1 MLYALDIETECNVGC
16 TTACDHGLD
25 PWRSRITVVAVAN
38 ELEQLVFRDLN
49 SLKKWLELNNPRLTM
64 QNGKF
69 DTKHLLVHGV
79 DVRPYWVHDSQL
91 LAFLFQT
98 KIPDS
103 WLASYEA
110 KRIELNKTRKGVKHR
125 PASLHSLKTLAPYFL
140 DVEPF
145 WEAES
150 HDDNEYVTKDAL
162 YTYKLTKYLINAVKI
177 QGDKSY
183 HFYANK
189 LLPWTKNL
197 MQMELDGI
205 TIDMNALTS
214 KWNAAEKDY
223 FDLHALIREQWKEQ
237 FAKYTQMQQV
247 SVLNKYKDM
256 EAAAK
261 AKGRWSDKIAA
272 RHEMN
277 KAKALSQ
284 VEELNLDSPLQLKWL
299 LTELGLEAVNLEG
312 EESTNK
318 ETLNRLSEE
327 DSNVGNLLK
336 YRKTKKLLTSFFPD
350 YQERAVNGKMHTNFN
365 STGARTGRLSSS
377 SPNLQQ
383 VPGHLHDLFVAAPG
397 NLLVTRDLSA
407 IEPTMIAFYS
417 EDRELCN
424 LMLNKGDFHGT
435 NAAVM
440 FDLDCEPSEVKKKH
454 HLERQ
459 IAKTVG
465 LAVLYGAGARRVH
478 QTLMQAGKHEFS
490 QDDCKNIVT
499 RIRSFYE
506 GVWTFKQQLDKELE
520 HGYVIYNYLGR
531 PLKIQNIDDVYMQ
544 GLNTLIQSS
553 ASDLLQQAALDIRNL
568 GYSPKLLVHDEIIVE
583 VPEESAEQAEKDI
596 VREMTKFELQTAY
609 GLIPVRTEGK
619 VARVWE
625 K

>member
-1 MLYALDIETECNVGC
+1 MLYALDIETECSIGC
-16 TTACDHGLD
+16 TSSCDHGLD
-25 PWRSRITVVAVAN
+25 PWRSNITVVAVAN
-38 ELEQLVFRDLN
+38 DKEQLIFRDL
-49 SLKKWLELNNPRLTM
+49 SQLKEWLELNKPRLTM

-69 DTKHLLVHGV
+69 DTKHLLIHGV
-79 DVRPYWVHDSQL
+79 DVRPYWEHDSQL
-91 LAFLFQT
+91 LAFLYQT
-98 KIPDS
+98 KIPES

-110 KRIELNKTRKGVKHR
+110 RRMELNKTRKGVKHR
-125 PASLHSLKTLAPYFL
+125 PASLHSLKTLAPFFL
-140 DVEPF
+140 GVEPF
-145 WEAES
+145 WEADS
-150 HDDNEYVTKDAL
+150 HNNDEYALKDAL
-162 YTYKLTKYLINAVKI
+162 YTYRLTLYFINALKI

-183 HFYANK
+183 KFYKDK

-205 TIDMNALTS
+205 AIDLPLLTS
-214 KWNAAEKDY
+214 KWNNTEKDY
-223 FDLHALIREQWKEQ
+223 FDLHALIREQWKEH
-237 FAKYTQMQQV
+237 FTKYAQMQRL
-247 SVLNKYKDM
+247 SVFNKYADM
-256 EAAAK
+256 EAKAK
-261 AKGRWSDKIAA
+261 SKGRWSAKIAA
-272 RHEMN
+272 RHELN
-277 KAKALSQ
+277 KTKALSHI
-284 VEELNLDSPLQLKWL
+284 EELNLDSPLQLKWL
-299 LTELGLEAVNLEG
+299 LSELGLEAVNLEG

-327 DSNVGNLLK
+327 DSSVGNLLK

-350 YQERAVNGKMHTNFN
+350 YQERAVNGVMHTNFN

-383 VPGHLHDLFVAAPG
+383 VPGHLHDLFVAKEG
-397 NLLVTRDLSA
+397 NVLVTRDLSA

-417 EDRELCN
+417 EDKELCN

-440 FDLDCEPSEVKKKH
+440 FSLDCEPSEVKKKFH
-454 HLERQ
+454 TERQ

-478 QTLMQAGKHEFS
+478 QTLMQAGKQEFT
-490 QDDCKNIVT
+490 QDDCKEIVN

-506 GVWTFKQQLDKELE
+506 GVWQFKQQLDKELE
-520 HGYVIYNYLGR
+520 RGYVIYNYLGR
-531 PLKIQNIDDVYMQ
+531 PLKISNIDDVYMT

-568 GYSPKLLVHDEIIVE
+568 GYSPKLLVHDEMVVE
-583 VPEESAEQAEKDI
+583 VPASLAERAEADI

-609 GLIPVRTEGK
+609 GLIPIRTEGK
-619 VARVWE
+619 VAKSWE